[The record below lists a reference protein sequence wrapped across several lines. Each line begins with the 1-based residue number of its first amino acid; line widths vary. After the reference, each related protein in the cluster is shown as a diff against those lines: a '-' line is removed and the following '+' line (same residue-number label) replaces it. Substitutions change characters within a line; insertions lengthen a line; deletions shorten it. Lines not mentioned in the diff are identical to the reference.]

1 MRTILLAAML
11 LPQICVGAPLML
23 SSLDAGLRV
32 GGPVAGI
39 DWGRPIAAGDFDGD
53 GYDDLVVA
61 ASESFGGVT
70 SYVYVIRGRRDL
82 AGAGYID
89 LSLVPA
95 DLVFEGE
102 QTDDNLGASVAVGDV
117 NGDDIDDL
125 LLVASTADALSL
137 ADRGIA
143 YLMYGSPEFYA
154 NPVRSLIDLGSW
166 DVKLIGPVPA
176 GDMGGSSLFGGL
188 DAHGAAIGDVNGDEF
203 GDIVLGVHL
212 ADGSQS
218 DAGRAYIK
226 LGAAFPSGSV
236 FNLANSGQYDSV
248 IWGAG
253 QLDELGT
260 MVAVGDITGDGIGD
274 VILGNAYASRGLF
287 TSEGATYIFRGR
299 STWPTFVNLFS
310 AAADITIVGG
320 RLDDRLGDMVTTGD
334 YNGDSITDLAL
345 AAPGAELGPVS
356 TQTGSGIV
364 YMLLG
369 GSHLQSGNILYD
381 LLSTSLDATFVGDAQ
396 ENLGTGMAS
405 ADINRD
411 GVCDL
416 VAAERFAGP
425 STNGVV
431 EVLFGHDFTPGT
443 QFEAGV
449 SSDLRIEG
457 EPSDRIGFWVGTSN
471 VNGDGLPEVLFSTPF
486 NNGNAGTVYAYTH
499 VTGDIDLD
507 ESIDAFELAAFQVCA
522 GDADTPQVDACSALD
537 FSLDGAVSAEDWL
550 TFEQLVTGPD
560 SN

>member
-1 MRTILLAAML
+1 MRTILLAAMI
-11 LPQICVGAPLML
+11 LPQVCVGTPLLL
-23 SSLDAGLRV
+23 SSVDAGLRI
-32 GGPVAGI
+32 GGPAPGI

-70 SYVYVIRGRRDL
+70 SFVYVIRGRRDL

-89 LSLVPA
+89 LSVTAA
-95 DLVFEGE
+95 DLIFEGE

-125 LLVASTADALSL
+125 LLVASTADAFSL

-143 YLMYGSPEFYA
+143 YLMYGKPEFYA
-154 NPVRSLIDLGSW
+154 DPVRPLVNDGTW

-176 GDMGGSSLFGGL
+176 GDMGGASLFGGL

-203 GDIVLGVHL
+203 EDIVLGVHL

-218 DAGRAYIK
+218 DAGRAYVK
-226 LGAAFPSGSV
+226 FGSAFPTGSV
-236 FNLANSGQYDSV
+236 FNLAQSNQYDV
-248 IWGAG
+248 AIWGAG

-260 MVAVGDITGDGIGD
+260 MVAVGDITDDGIGD

-287 TSEGATYIFRGR
+287 TSEGTTYIFRGR
-299 STWPTFVNLFS
+299 TNWPAFVNLFS
-310 AAADITIVGG
+310 AVADITIVGG
-320 RLDDRLGDMVTTGD
+320 RLDDRLGEMVTTGD
-334 YNGDSITDLAL
+334 YNGDTITDLAM
-345 AAPGAELGPVS
+345 AAPGAELGALS

-364 YMLLG
+364 YLLLG
-369 GSHLQSGNILYD
+369 GAHLQTGIIQLD
-381 LLSTSLDATFVGDAQ
+381 LLMTSLDATYVGEDV

-405 ADINRD
+405 ADVNRD
-411 GVCDL
+411 GICDL
-416 VAAERFAGP
+416 IAAERFAGQ

-431 EVLFGHDFTPGT
+431 EVLFGHDFATGT

-486 NNGNAGTVYAYTH
+486 NNGNAGTLYAYTY
-499 VTGDIDLD
+499 VTGNVDPDDDIDA
-507 ESIDAFELAAFQVCA
+507 IELAGFQLCA
-522 GDADTPQVDACSALD
+522 GDADTPQDERCSGLD
-537 FSLDGAVSAEDWL
+537 FSLDGVVTGEDWVI
-550 TFEQLVTGPD
+550 FEQLVTGPGTE
-560 SN
+560 